1 MLDTLPRLLG
11 ASVLVYALAANAWA
25 LVRRGRG
32 ALPSFWRVVFPPVQ
46 ALFMLGPPYAGLLSG
61 RITPAMAGFDLP
73 STARLWESA
82 ALPVAA
88 LLAVSGIGLALHR
101 TLIAPRYPPG
111 VLPAVRM
118 RARLSRPW
126 GFSSVIFDA
135 LCYQAHW
142 AFYRLAA
149 AQYLHDAPLGAAA
162 GSLLVLFEWA
172 LDPGWRGRLF
182 QPGLGEEQWLL
193 LGLLGFSAL
202 LALLVPGFW
211 LLLAVH
217 AVLWLLWYTLLQR
230 WYRSA
235 AGATLD
241 SGRE

>member
-1 MLDTLPRLLG
+1 MLDTLPRWVG
-11 ASVLVYALAANAWA
+11 ASVLVYALAVNAWA
-25 LVRRGRG
+25 FLRRGRG
-32 ALPSFWRVVFPPVQ
+32 ALPSFWQVVFPPVQ

-73 STARLWESA
+73 LPARLSAAA

-88 LLAVSGIGLALHR
+88 VLAVSGIGLALHR
-101 TLIAPRYPPG
+101 RLVAARYPPG

-126 GFSSVIFDA
+126 GFSYVLFEA
-135 LCYQAHW
+135 LCDQAHW

-149 AQYLHDAPLGAAA
+149 AQYLHDVPLGAAA
-162 GSLLVLFEWA
+162 GSLLVLLEWA
-172 LDPGWRGRLF
+172 LNPDWRGRLF

-193 LGLLGFSAL
+193 LMLLGFSAL
-202 LALLVPGFW
+202 LAVLLPGFW